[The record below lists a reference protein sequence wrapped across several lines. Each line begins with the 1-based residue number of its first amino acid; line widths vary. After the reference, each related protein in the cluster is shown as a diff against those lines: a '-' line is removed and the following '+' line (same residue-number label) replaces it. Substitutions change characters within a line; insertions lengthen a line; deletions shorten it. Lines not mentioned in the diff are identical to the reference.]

1 MKTLKANE
9 KNNPMRHS
17 FAILLIAFL
26 GIQSADSERS
36 TLHPGSPYPAQP
48 KPTLCECLQSPN
60 FSPGRDIPKGCRE
73 AAVKKWGHARPT
85 NEQIK
90 KERENCQP
98 KQ

>member
-1 MKTLKANE
+1 
-9 KNNPMRHS
+9 MRHS
-17 FAILLIAFL
+17 FTILLIALL
-26 GIQSADSERS
+26 GMQPIDSDKSILLPDSR
-36 TLHPGSPYPAQP
+36 HPAQP

-90 KERENCQP
+90 KERENCQS
-98 KQ
+98 KK

>member
-1 MKTLKANE
+1 
-9 KNNPMRHS
+9 MRLPLTIFLIS
-17 FAILLIAFL
+17 LLGL
-26 GIQSADSERS
+26 QPSD
-36 TLHPGSPYPAQP
+36 PGSKRIHSDSMLPFQP

-60 FSPGRDIPKGCRE
+60 FSPGRDIPTGCRE

-98 KQ
+98 KK